1 MKIPQTPPRLA
12 EILKEPDQIM
22 RIVTHG
28 GIGPSQGK
36 RYRHWENLR
45 RIQPPT
51 GLSSEE
57 WWAAVKL
64 ARSQTRRTIPLK
76 DMNGNA
82 FGYCLADP
90 VLESL
95 YEIDRNVSG
104 RITTTDQLLNP
115 QTRDRYVMSSLIEEA
130 ITSSQLEGAS
140 TTRDAAK
147 QMIRSGR
154 NPMNRSERMIL
165 NNYRAIQRVKE
176 LAAQPLTPGI
186 VFTIHETLV
195 EGTLGDDDTGNH
207 LRIPG
212 DGVAVYHDG
221 DGTPLH
227 TPPPAREIARRMAV
241 MCEFANKKQTDTFLH
256 PILKA
261 IILHFWLA
269 YDHPFVDGNGR
280 TARALFYWSALSQD
294 FWMFEFLSISA
305 VIRRSPTNYAKSF
318 LYTETDENDL
328 TYFLLA
334 QLQVIR
340 QAIKALYDVPRKEGA
355 GDSEHREDS
364 SVPRLDQPPAAFAA
378 RACPAPPGGALYHR
392 HTQEDSQSHLSD
404 GTDRPSRSCLTE
416 PARQDKDRAV
426 FHLHRARRLGEA
438 AEGSCD
444 QILIYKYELV
454 II

>member
-1 MKIPQTPPRLA
+1 MKIPRTPPSLR
-12 EILKEPDQIM
+12 EILSNLKEPDQLV
-22 RIVTHG
+22 RIVTHE

-36 RYRHWENLR
+36 QYRHWETLR
-45 RIQPPT
+45 RVQPPT

-57 WWAAVKL
+57 WWAAVKF
-64 ARSQTRRTIPLK
+64 ARHQTRRAIPLK
-76 DMNGNA
+76 DKGGD
-82 FGYCLADP
+82 FFTYCLADP

-95 YEIDRNVSG
+95 YEIDRDVNG
-104 RITTTDQLLNP
+104 RITANDQLLNP
-115 QTRDRYVMSSLIEEA
+115 HTRDRYVVSSLIEEA

-154 NPMNRSERMIL
+154 NPVNRSERMIL

-176 LAAQPLTPGI
+176 VTAQPLTPET

-195 EGTLGDDDTGNH
+195 EGTLGEDRTGDH
-207 LRIPG
+207 LRKPD
-212 DGVAVYHDG
+212 DGVAVYHG
-221 DGTPLH
+221 DTVLH
-227 TPPPAREIARRMAV
+227 NPPPAREIARRMAA
-241 MCEFANKKQTDTFLH
+241 MCDFANKTRTDTFLH

-280 TARALFYWSALSQD
+280 TARALFYWSVLSRD

-305 VIRRSPTNYAKSF
+305 VIRRSPTNYAQSF

-340 QAIKALYDVPRKEGA
+340 QAIKALYA
-355 GDSEHREDS
+355 Y
-364 SVPRLDQPPAAFAA
+364 LDKK
-378 RACPAPPGGALYHR
+378 ALEIQSIE
-392 HTQEDSQSHLSD
+392 TILQSHVSINHRQLALLGHALRHAGARYTID
-404 GTDRPSRSCLTE
+404 THKKTHRVTYQTARTDLLDLASRNLLVRTKTGRFFSFTAPTDL
-416 PARQDKDRAV
+416 AK
-426 FHLHRARRLGEA
+426 RLKV
-438 AEGSCD
+438 
-444 QILIYKYELV
+444 L
-454 II
+454 

>member
-1 MKIPQTPPRLA
+1 MKIPRTPPSLR
-12 EILKEPDQIM
+12 EILSNLKEPDQLM
-22 RIVTHG
+22 RIVTHE

-36 RYRHWENLR
+36 QYRHWETLR

-57 WWAAVKL
+57 WWAAVKF
-64 ARSQTRRTIPLK
+64 ARHQTRRAIPLK
-76 DMNGNA
+76 DKGGD
-82 FGYCLADP
+82 FFTYCLADP

-95 YEIDRNVSG
+95 YEIDRDVNG
-104 RITTTDQLLNP
+104 RITADDQLLNP
-115 QTRDRYVMSSLIEEA
+115 HTRDRYVVSSLIEEA

-154 NPMNRSERMIL
+154 NPVNRSERMIL

-176 LAAQPLTPGI
+176 LTAQPLTPET

-195 EGTLGDDDTGNH
+195 EGTLGEDRTGDH
-207 LRIPG
+207 LRKPD
-212 DGVAVYHDG
+212 DGVAVYHG
-221 DGTPLH
+221 DTVLH
-227 TPPPAREIARRMAV
+227 NPPPAREIARRMAA
-241 MCEFANKKQTDTFLH
+241 MCDFANKTRTDTFLH

-280 TARALFYWSALSQD
+280 TARALFYWSVLSQD

-305 VIRRSPTNYAKSF
+305 VIRRSPTNYAQSF

-340 QAIKALYDVPRKEGA
+340 QAIKSLYA
-355 GDSEHREDS
+355 Y
-364 SVPRLDQPPAAFAA
+364 LDQKALEIQSIEKILQAHVSINHRQLALLGHALRHPGARYTIDTHKKTHRVTYQTARTDLLDLASRNLLVRTKTGRFFSFTAA
-378 RACPAPPGGALYHR
+378 
-392 HTQEDSQSHLSD
+392 
-404 GTDRPSRSCLTE
+404 TDM
-416 PARQDKDRAV
+416 AK
-426 FHLHRARRLGEA
+426 RLEV
-438 AEGSCD
+438 
-444 QILIYKYELV
+444 L
-454 II
+454 

>member
-1 MKIPQTPPRLA
+1 MKIPQTPPSLG
-12 EILKEPDQIM
+12 EIILNLTEPGQIG
-22 RIVTHG
+22 RILEHE
-28 GIGPSQGK
+28 GIGPSQG
-36 RYRHWENLR
+36 RQYRHWENLR
-45 RIQPPT
+45 RLQPPT

-64 ARSQTRRTIPLK
+64 ARRHTRRTVPLK
-76 DMNGNA
+76 DKDGNA
-82 FGYCLADP
+82 FAYCLADP

-95 YEIDRNVSG
+95 YEIDRDVNG

-140 TTRDAAK
+140 TTRAAAK

-154 NPMNRSERMIL
+154 NPTNRSERMIL

-176 LAAQPLTPGI
+176 LTAQPLTPEI

-195 EGTLGDDDTGNH
+195 EGTLGEDDTGNH
-207 LRIPG
+207 LRKPD

-221 DGTPLH
+221 DGTLLH
-227 TPPPAREIARRMAV
+227 TPPPAGGIPQRMAA
-241 MCEFANKKQTDTFLH
+241 MCEFANKKQADTFLH

-280 TARALFYWSALSQD
+280 TARALFYWSVLSQD
-294 FWMFEFLSISA
+294 FWMFEFISISG
-305 VIRRSPTNYAKSF
+305 VIRRSPAKYAKSF

-340 QAIKALYDVPRKEGA
+340 QAIKALYA
-355 GDSEHREDS
+355 Y
-364 SVPRLDQPPAAFAA
+364 LDKK
-378 RACPAPPGGALYHR
+378 ALEI
-392 HTQEDSQSHLSD
+392 QSIEKILQSHVSINHRQLALLGHALRHPGARYTID
-404 GTDRPSRSCLTE
+404 THKKTHRVTYQTARTDLLDLASRNLLVRTKTGRFFSFTAATDL
-416 PARQDKDRAV
+416 
-426 FHLHRARRLGEA
+426 ARRLKV
-438 AEGSCD
+438 
-444 QILIYKYELV
+444 L
-454 II
+454 

>member
-1 MKIPQTPPRLA
+1 MKIPRTAPSLG
-12 EILKEPDQIM
+12 EILSNLKEPDRM
-22 RIVTHG
+22 AALLTRE

-36 RYRHWENLR
+36 KYRHWENLS

-57 WWAAVKL
+57 WWAAVKF
-64 ARSQTRRTIPLK
+64 ARHQTRRAIPLK
-76 DMNGNA
+76 DKDGA
-82 FGYCLADP
+82 FFTYCLADP

-95 YEIDRNVSG
+95 YEIDRDVIG
-104 RITTTDQLLNP
+104 RITTNDQLLNP
-115 QTRDRYVMSSLIEEA
+115 QTRDRYVVSSLIEEA

-154 NPMNRSERMIL
+154 NPVNRSERMIL

-176 LAAQPLTPGI
+176 LTAQPLTPEI

-195 EGTLGDDDTGNH
+195 EGTLEEDPVGNH
-207 LRIPG
+207 LRKPD
-212 DGVAVYHDG
+212 DGVAVYHDR
-221 DGTPLH
+221 DGTLFH
-227 TPPPAREIARRMAV
+227 TPPPAREIARRMAA
-241 MCEFANKKQTDTFLH
+241 MCDFANKTRTDTFLH

-280 TARALFYWSALSQD
+280 TARALFYWSVLSRD

-305 VIRRSPTNYAKSF
+305 VIRRSPTRYAKSF

-340 QAIKALYDVPRKEGA
+340 QAIKALYA
-355 GDSEHREDS
+355 Y
-364 SVPRLDQPPAAFAA
+364 LDKK
-378 RACPAPPGGALYHR
+378 ALEIR
-392 HTQEDSQSHLSD
+392 SIEQILQSHVSINHRQLALLGHALRHPGVRYTID
-404 GTDRPSRSCLTE
+404 THKKTHGITYQTARTDLLDLASRKLLVRTKTGRFFSFTA
-416 PARQDKDRAV
+416 PADLAK
-426 FHLHRARRLGEA
+426 RLKV
-438 AEGSCD
+438 
-444 QILIYKYELV
+444 L
-454 II
+454 

>member
-1 MKIPQTPPRLA
+1 MKIPQTPPSLA
-12 EILKEPDQIM
+12 EILKDPDQIM
-22 RIVTHG
+22 RIVAHEGT
-28 GIGPSQGK
+28 GPSQGK
-36 RYRHWENLR
+36 QYRHWENLR

-57 WWAAVKL
+57 WWATVKL

-76 DMNGNA
+76 DTNGNA

-95 YEIDRNVSG
+95 YEIDRNISG

-115 QTRDRYVMSSLIEEA
+115 QTRDRYVVSSLIEEA

-165 NNYRAIQRVKE
+165 NNYRAIQQVKE
-176 LAAQPLTPGI
+176 ITAQPLTPEI
-186 VFTIHETLV
+186 VFTIQETLV
-195 EGTLGDDDTGNH
+195 EGTLEEDQTGHH
-207 LRIPG
+207 LRKPD

-221 DGTPLH
+221 DGTLLH
-227 TPPPAREIARRMAV
+227 TPPPAREIARRMASL
-241 MCEFANKKQTDTFLH
+241 CDFANKTRTDTFLH

-280 TARALFYWSALSQD
+280 TARALFYWSVLSQD

-305 VIRRSPTNYAKSF
+305 VIRRSPTRYAKSF

-340 QAIKALYDVPRKEGA
+340 QAIKALYTY
-355 GDSEHREDS
+355 
-364 SVPRLDQPPAAFAA
+364 LDKK
-378 RACPAPPGGALYHR
+378 ALEI
-392 HTQEDSQSHLSD
+392 QSIEKILQSHVSINHRQLALLGHAMRHPGARYTID
-404 GTDRPSRSCLTE
+404 THKKTHRVTYQTARTDLLDLASRNLLVRTKTGQYFTFTA
-416 PARQDKDRAV
+416 PADLAK
-426 FHLHRARRLGEA
+426 RLKV
-438 AEGSCD
+438 
-444 QILIYKYELV
+444 L
-454 II
+454 